1 MFIIAFIIGL
11 ILIGCVAYW
20 LFLTPSDTKL
30 LVIPNPA
37 NEIKP
42 VVTETC
48 ESECSCQE
56 KNNESASERVKP
68 TPKKPV
74 KKKKKKK
81 SVTKKPT
88 IKAKGVK

>member
-30 LVIPNPA
+30 LDIPNPA
-37 NEIKP
+37 KEIKP
-42 VVTETC
+42 IVTETC

-56 KNNESASERVKP
+56 KNNEPEKVKP
-68 TPKKPV
+68 TQKKPV